1 MYQVFNGQL
10 SIDEIKS
17 IKHFLSTNRQG
28 KTIDPDDTAEVELA
42 SDLIDMD
49 DLIEAV

>member
-17 IKHFLSTNRQG
+17 IKQFLSTNRQG
-28 KTIDPDDTAEVELA
+28 RTIDEDDVAEMDLA